1 MEAQTIAVIAIIS
14 PILTGVGLLIA
25 GGMWGGKLSN
35 RLKTVEDKDKRLTA
49 KNGRSIYVIRTEC
62 EEDQNK
68 IVTEIESLVMRIDN
82 RDQIQ
87 DERWEKVVL
96 HMGKVQQFME
106 GNK

>member
-35 RLKTVEDKDKRLTA
+35 RLKTVEEKEKKMIGA
-49 KNGRSIYVIRTEC
+49 NGRSVYVTRIDC
-62 EEDQNK
+62 GEDQNK
-68 IVTEIESLVMRIDN
+68 IVTEIESLVTRIDN

-87 DERWEKVVL
+87 DIRWEKVVL

-106 GNK
+106 VKK